1 MLTGVGCD
9 LIEIE
14 RMKKACE
21 KEAFLLR
28 VYTEEERRQA
38 DGRISVLAGTF
49 AVKEAVAKVLG
60 TGFRTFMPKDVE
72 VLRDELG
79 KPYVVLYGNAEKIA
93 CEKQIKRIEVSIS
106 DTAQYAMAF
115 ALGEERISD
124 SSWENTFPRGMTPSL
139 SRQQGTTV
147 PSHRMPK

>member
-79 KPYVVLYGNAEKIA
+79 KPYVVLHGNAERIA
-93 CEKQIKRIEVSIS
+93 CEKQINRIEVSIS
-106 DTAQYAMAF
+106 DTAQFAMAF
-115 ALGEERISD
+115 AVGEGERA
-124 SSWENTFPRGMTPSL
+124 
-139 SRQQGTTV
+139 
-147 PSHRMPK
+147 

>member
-14 RMKKACE
+14 RVKKACE

-38 DGRISVLAGTF
+38 DGRASVLAGTF
-49 AVKEAVAKVLG
+49 AVKEAVAKVFG
-60 TGFRTFMPKDVE
+60 TGFRSFMPKDVE

-79 KPYVVLYGNAEKIA
+79 KPYVVLHGNAKQAAKEKRIR
-93 CEKQIKRIEVSIS
+93 RIEVSIS
-106 DTAQYAMAF
+106 NTKDHAMAF
-115 ALGEERISD
+115 AVGEGDE
-124 SSWENTFPRGMTPSL
+124 E
-139 SRQQGTTV
+139 
-147 PSHRMPK
+147 

>member
-14 RMKKACE
+14 RVEKACE

-93 CEKQIKRIEVSIS
+93 CEKQIKRIKVSIS

-115 ALGEERISD
+115 AVGEGDGS
-124 SSWENTFPRGMTPSL
+124 
-139 SRQQGTTV
+139 
-147 PSHRMPK
+147 

>member
-38 DGRISVLAGTF
+38 DGRPSVLAGTF

-72 VLRDELG
+72 VLRDGLG
-79 KPYVVLYGNAEKIA
+79 KPYVVLYGNAKVLAEEKKI
-93 CEKQIKRIEVSIS
+93 RYIEVSIS
-106 DTAQYAMAF
+106 DTKDFAMAF
-115 ALGEERISD
+115 AVGEGDKE
-124 SSWENTFPRGMTPSL
+124 
-139 SRQQGTTV
+139 
-147 PSHRMPK
+147 